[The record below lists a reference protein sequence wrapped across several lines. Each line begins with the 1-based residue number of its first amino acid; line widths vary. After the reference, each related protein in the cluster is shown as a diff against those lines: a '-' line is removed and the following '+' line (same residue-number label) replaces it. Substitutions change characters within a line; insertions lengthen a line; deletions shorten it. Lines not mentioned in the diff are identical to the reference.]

1 MRTTKGRIVT
11 LLLALCV
18 LLTAVSVIFMTGC
31 NNSGKNERGSGAT
44 TFSFKV
50 VHKDGS
56 EKTFTIHTDKATLGD
71 ALVDEKLIE
80 GEQSTYGLYV
90 KTVDGETL
98 DYDTDQYYW
107 SLLIDGEYAMT
118 GVDSTNVEE
127 GKTYSFVAAKG

>member
-1 MRTTKGRIVT
+1 
-11 LLLALCV
+11 
-18 LLTAVSVIFMTGC
+18 MTGC